1 MGGAASMA
9 SPGTHRA
16 LWLVPEE
23 KSHGR
28 YGHRRAMSEQGASA
42 FSLSACCVVTNKGQ
56 QGPRATGIAVMRAA
70 KTARLAYKISPMH
83 RESLFLL
90 STLEEKGSK
99 GCARQAAVRAD

>member
-1 MGGAASMA
+1 MA

-42 FSLSACCVVTNKGQ
+42 FSLSACFVVTNKGQ
-56 QGPRATGIAVMRAA
+56 QGPRAKGIAVMRAA
-70 KTARLAYKISPMH
+70 KTDRLAYKISPMH
-83 RESLFLL
+83 RESQYAGEKFLI
-90 STLEEKGSK
+90 
-99 GCARQAAVRAD
+99 